1 MKIDGGDKIRIAN
14 RDALIEQYPRI
25 TRGCFCWEN
34 AGEEQTVRWGE
45 ENFSINSP
53 ISVECEHGG
62 WVYIPVMALDMRGF
76 LV

>member
-25 TRGCFCWEN
+25 SKSCFSWEH
-34 AGEEQTVRWGE
+34 ASEEQTVRWGE
-45 ENFSINSP
+45 KNLSINSP

-62 WVYIPVMALDMRGF
+62 WEYIPVMALDMRGF